1 MEVTSE
7 REKQVGDRPASGRI
21 HSSDPILFNLCNSY
35 LATSAPGPT
44 HCQACSDPNQPVVA
58 RSPSGPSVQSHTPPL
73 AAYRPVDTAQCS
85 LQRNLQYGQYYVLV
99 LVLITGALCLYL
111 RGYSRTAGLL
121 ITVACGLKIF
131 PILFA
136 LYWLRKGDARALLG
150 IGLGITAVGA
160 LSIAVFGVDLSRLYL
175 TQILP
180 SALRGEAMDPYN
192 LSLSSI
198 SSLLHRL
205 FVAEPD
211 WNPHPALNA
220 PVLVAILQ
228 PLLQLLVLAPVI
240 LITGPRGRSADR
252 TKLEWCSLVLALL
265 AMSTMLSYHF
275 VLLLLPVAVLVDLL
289 VEGKTFGGLA
299 LVVCLYLA
307 VGWPIWRGGHL
318 EGWLAFFAAPRLY
331 CVLLLC
337 AVAYLK
343 LRTLAISKMLDVHQR
358 WAGDYPSQP
367 LWVYKY

>member
-1 MEVTSE
+1 M
-7 REKQVGDRPASGRI
+7 
-21 HSSDPILFNLCNSY
+21 Y
-35 LATSAPGPT
+35 
-44 HCQACSDPNQPVVA
+44 
-58 RSPSGPSVQSHTPPL
+58 
-73 AAYRPVDTAQCS
+73 
-85 LQRNLQYGQYYVLV
+85 
-99 LVLITGALCLYL
+99 
-111 RGYSRTAGLL
+111 
-121 ITVACGLKIF
+121 
-131 PILFA
+131 
-136 LYWLRKGDARALLG
+136 
-150 IGLGITAVGA
+150 
-160 LSIAVFGVDLSRLYL
+160 
-175 TQILP
+175 
-180 SALRGEAMDPYN
+180 PYN

-198 SSLLHRL
+198 SFLLHRL

-211 WNPHPALNA
+211 WNSHPALNA

-228 PLLQLLVLAPVI
+228 PLLQMLVLAPVI

-265 AMSTMLSYHF
+265 AMSTMPSYHF

-289 VEGKTFGGLA
+289 VEGKSFGGLA

-318 EGWLAFFAAPRLY
+318 EGWLACFAAPRLY